1 MIRNARIDLMFR
13 LIRVINTSVDIKRK
27 DKIMTNSFLVN
38 FGARIFVVGDIQV
51 NANSQ
56 AEAEELAE
64 ALLQESLNEEYC
76 IVEIENGVTIKS
88 MEVSG
93 TFSGIDI
100 TDSMQLD

>member
-1 MIRNARIDLMFR
+1 
-13 LIRVINTSVDIKRK
+13 
-27 DKIMTNSFLVN
+27 MTNSFLVK
-38 FGARIFVVGDIQV
+38 FGAKIFIAGDIQV

-56 AEAEELAE
+56 EEAEELAE
-64 ALLQESLNEEYC
+64 ALLQETLNEEYC

-93 TFSGIDI
+93 KFSGIDI